1 MHLSSQIII
10 ISLAE
15 SPRFTANINTSFS
28 YNIAHTHAVDATM
41 TSQQQAIMETVLALR
56 RTLKRSAY
64 AYCILCADS
73 DSDSSIDQT
82 TNRGNKLKKRARFVH
97 QGRLASA
104 DGPVAYKEMAEHAGY
119 QRAII
124 YRNPPLVDE
133 DGYDLDSEDEED
145 EQVQEAMAAAM
156 ESNPYSSVH
165 IEQLLAP
172 LTSVTDLPSHPT
184 LARPFTST
192 ALTEL
197 VQQAMTLMHK
207 ENKALWKAKPLLTKL
222 IGDNTW
228 APCGLMAAP
237 DDQDARLFTDTASF
251 FNRPRVRPAAVPT
264 ANGVPAGPADDE
276 TAETKKP
283 GAEAGKGGQEA
294 QTTQAADNT
303 EQGKK
308 VENKTRDDE
317 TLPDADGAPNGS
329 TEELGSQ
336 DKTQQGGGNQA
347 EGDAKQDGSD
357 PVSSDNNATKPNGQ
371 EDVDMA
377 EAPASGSATEAQK
390 AARPDGPPAA
400 ESQATALSSMSI
412 TAAASSIA
420 AALEPPTAEEDAA
433 FFNELFIHPLF
444 RLPSQAHPDRDLGLP
459 EQEAEE
465 VRRLLLLYVQKQEEI
480 CRGARRLVEG
490 LLRADRLRRQVFG
503 WAKAEAHCGPN
514 RDMSDGEDWY
524 DREEWG
530 LTEDL
535 KKGEDEVE
543 EDTTQTQKKTRNRK

>member
-1 MHLSSQIII
+1 
-10 ISLAE
+10 
-15 SPRFTANINTSFS
+15 
-28 YNIAHTHAVDATM
+28 M

-64 AYCILCADS
+64 DS

-97 QGRLASA
+97 RGRLASA
-104 DGPVAYKEMAEHAGY
+104 AGPAAYKEMAEHAGY

-133 DGYDLDSEDEED
+133 DGYDLDSEDDDD
-145 EQVQEAMAAAM
+145 EQVQEAMAAAT
-156 ESNPYSSVH
+156 EANPYSSVH

-184 LARPFTST
+184 LSRPFTST

-237 DDQDARLFTDTASF
+237 DDQDARLFTDTMSF
-251 FNRPRVRPAAVPT
+251 FNRPRARPAAIPT
-264 ANGVPAGPADDE
+264 ANGIPAGVAPDE
-276 TAETKKP
+276 TAEKKTM
-283 GAEAGKGGQEA
+283 GAEAGKKGQE
-294 QTTQAADNT
+294 TQPTHAADST
-303 EQGKK
+303 EQDGKA
-308 VENKTRDDE
+308 ESKTQDDE
-317 TLPDADGAPNGS
+317 TLPDADGAPSGS
-329 TEELGSQ
+329 AKEPGPPG
-336 DKTQQGGGNQA
+336 KTQPGDGKQA
-347 EGDAKQDGSD
+347 GCDATRGGSD
-357 PVSSDNNATKPNGQ
+357 PASSDSHASKPNGQ
-371 EDVDMA
+371 EDVEM
-377 EAPASGSATEAQK
+377 TEA
-390 AARPDGPPAA
+390 AASRAAPEPQNATRPDGAPATDA
-400 ESQATALSSMSI
+400 HATAPSSASI
-412 TAAASSIA
+412 AATAAAIS

-433 FFNELFIHPLF
+433 LLDELFIHPLF
-444 RLPSQAHPDRDLGLP
+444 RLPTQAHPDRDLGLP

-480 CRGARRLVEG
+480 CRGARKLAEG

-535 KKGEDEVE
+535 KKGEDDVE